1 MDREE
6 KLSQQDEQQVP
17 KVGRINF
24 GDFRRVEPFTR
35 SFGYDR
41 GQPID
46 RYYIEKFLS
55 THAADIAGHVVE
67 IGDDRYTRQFG
78 GGKVIV
84 SDVLDH
90 DHPDSTPTIIA
101 DLTKADHLPSNT
113 FDCIIIVQ
121 TLQFVYKVQDAINT
135 LHRILKPGGVV
146 LASIPSL
153 SPICRYDM
161 ERWGDYWRFTSAA
174 VQQLFGTPFGAENV
188 KVQAHGNVL
197 VSLAF
202 MYGMAS
208 EELTNE
214 ELDFFDRDY
223 ESLITVRA
231 VKA

>member
-6 KLSQQDEQQVP
+6 KLSHQEKLQAP
-17 KVGRINF
+17 KVGQIDF

-55 THAADIAGHVVE
+55 KYAADIAGHVVE

-78 GGKVIV
+78 GGKVTV
-84 SDVLDH
+84 SDVLDQE
-90 DHPDSTPTIIA
+90 HPDSSPTIIA
-101 DLTKADHLPSNT
+101 DLTNADHLQSNT

-121 TLQFVYKVQDAINT
+121 TLQFIYKIQDAVNT
-135 LHRILKPGGVV
+135 LHRVLKPRGVV

-161 ERWGDYWRFTSAA
+161 DRWGDYWRFTSAA
-174 VQQLFGTPFGAENV
+174 VKQLFADAFGADNV
-188 KVQAHGNVL
+188 QVQAHGNVL

-202 MYGMAS
+202 LYGMAS

-214 ELDFFDRDY
+214 ELDFCDRDY

>member
-1 MDREE
+1 MEREE
-6 KLSQQDEQQVP
+6 KLSHQDKQQTP
-17 KVGRINF
+17 RVGHINF

-35 SFGYDR
+35 SFGYER

-55 THAADIAGHVVE
+55 LYAADIAGHVVE

-78 GGKVIV
+78 GGKVTV
-84 SDVLDH
+84 SDVLDQ
-90 DHPDSTPTIIA
+90 DDPDSAPTIIA

-135 LHRILKPGGVV
+135 LYRILKPGGVV

-174 VQQLFGTPFGAENV
+174 VHQLFSAPFGTENV

-202 MYGMAS
+202 LHGLAS
-208 EELTNE
+208 EELTSE